1 MKPPPDCLI
10 DRTKAGLVI
19 AGDEQFQLRHKSKVS
34 CRMKFARIGSPP
46 VSCFILLSAHRR
58 PSSVS
63 GTVTSLAPRRTAS
76 SVCVTIISARRER
89 FDARRLRI
97 VFEDTGNR
105 VDKGPFTVCA
115 GTVAEEERMLGRDA
129 GQRISK
135 HPLHISYQFSVSIQ
149 DTIEVRLPFR
159 AIVGAWTDS
168 CCLL

>member
-1 MKPPPDCLI
+1 
-10 DRTKAGLVI
+10 
-19 AGDEQFQLRHKSKVS
+19 
-34 CRMKFARIGSPP
+34 
-46 VSCFILLSAHRR
+46 
-58 PSSVS
+58 
-63 GTVTSLAPRRTAS
+63 
-76 SVCVTIISARRER
+76 VTIISPRRER

-168 CCLL
+168 CCLCEIVLRLMRTHLAGSQINGAVRRVQQPRVCAPFGLLLMHGVDPLWPTSRLLQPSSRSQ